1 MQEFICPNGRMS
13 INGACPIFEGGDGQ
27 IRDYQTPKTFDQKYN
42 EIEDIEKQREK
53 SGFFKFDFEKP
64 TENAFEKADN
74 IISKNIGAY
83 NDFVE
88 NNLGISSS
96 IQTAARVGSAAYGA
110 FTGGGFLSVVAPF
123 AIPFVAGAALNNQA
137 QKEQEA
143 AINRESVR
151 DLQGRIDK
159 GEFGSVTPTPQDK
172 ARTDYGGSTQ
182 SKGSIGSRGSGMSG
196 YGGGADMG
204 GGSPGSSGPGG
215 SDSMGSF

>member
-13 INGACPIFEGGDGQ
+13 VNGVCPIFEGDDGQ
-27 IRDYQTPKTFDQKYN
+27 IKDFQTPKTFDQKYDD
-42 EIEDIEKQREK
+42 IEDIEKDRKK
-53 SGFFKFDFEKP
+53 SGFFKFDFEKETP
-64 TENAFEKADN
+64 SAKKTAGN
-74 IISKNIGAY
+74 IISENIGAY

-88 NNLGISSS
+88 STLGIPASVQNVARIGSS
-96 IQTAARVGSAAYGA
+96 AYSAL
-110 FTGGGFLSVVAPF
+110 TGGSLLSVVAPF
-123 AIPFVAGAALNNQA
+123 AIPFIAGAALNNQA

-159 GEFGSVTPTPQDK
+159 GQFGSNTPTYQDK
-172 ARTDYGGSTQ
+172 ARTNYGGSTQ

-196 YGGGADMG
+196 YGGGADMS

-215 SDSMGSF
+215 SDEMGSF